1 MQFYKKYSLKRHNI
15 KYVCIKLYTLIQ
27 YMNELHTKH
36 FVKVVFCE
44 QLCYTNYV
52 GATVFLYCLL
62 PLQSYLIINK

>member
-1 MQFYKKYSLKRHNI
+1 
-15 KYVCIKLYTLIQ
+15 
-27 YMNELHTKH
+27 MNELHTKH
-36 FVKVVFCE
+36 FVKVVFYE